1 MASLMFLGKKTK
13 GSEGL
18 GPSMGPEAYRTY
30 LWYRTAEVG
39 LELNE
44 GLGLMTNNDQILYIL
59 RYLVK
64 IHRSSQME
72 DVWYRTYLQDAD

>member
-1 MASLMFLGKKTK
+1 MFLGKKTE

-44 GLGLMTNNDQILYIL
+44 GKWFDDHVTRFLA
-59 RYLVK
+59 
-64 IHRSSQME
+64 S
-72 DVWYRTYLQDAD
+72 

>member
-1 MASLMFLGKKTK
+1 
-13 GSEGL
+13 
-18 GPSMGPEAYRTY
+18 MGPEAYRTY

-72 DVWYRTYLQDAD
+72 DV